1 MNENLT
7 WLAQLIDS
15 DRESLGLARW
25 HSGYVREKREEMR
38 LLWNDDCGR
47 DLSRR
52 YLDPIEER
60 WDFCGSKIESQAASL
75 ENACTHL
82 KNCTAC
88 ADRARAL
95 AREFAHVLKEYRS
108 VEMQIESLRAGIAQ
122 RVNEAS
128 DSIASVAELLQQ
140 AEQEAANG

>member
-15 DRESLGLARW
+15 DRESLGLARC
-25 HSGYVREKREEMR
+25 HSGDVREKREEMR

-52 YLDPIEER
+52 YLDPIEKS
-60 WDFCGSKIESQAASL
+60 WSSCGSKIESQAASL
-75 ENACTHL
+75 ENACTYL
-82 KNCTAC
+82 KNCAAC
-88 ADRARAL
+88 ADRALAL
-95 AREFAHVLKEYRS
+95 AREFAQVLEEYRS

-122 RVNEAS
+122 LANEAS
-128 DSIASVAELLQQ
+128 ESIAFVAELLQQ